1 MRKFLLMIPVIL
13 MLSSCM
19 GLTNISTPDS
29 VALNQGNFK
38 FIKSVSAETRATY
51 VFGMGGFRKSAMSDV
66 IEDLRTEADLQ
77 PNQALAD
84 IRIKTTNRVYL
95 GIVVV
100 RTLTASA
107 SVVEFKDSET
117 NTFAKGEECV
127 YKESEPEPMN
137 KVNNNKELKEIKQ
150 DSPYT
155 KETAY
160 NKLLEIKE
168 SIINGTE
175 KDRKETIEE
184 YKKIKKWYYRIQ
196 PVYSEVENLLKEVK
210 RLL

>member
-19 GLTNISTPDS
+19 GLTNISTPNS

-84 IRIKTTNRVYL
+84 IRIKTINRVY
-95 GIVVV
+95 
-100 RTLTASA
+100 
-107 SVVEFKDSET
+107 
-117 NTFAKGEECV
+117 
-127 YKESEPEPMN
+127 
-137 KVNNNKELKEIKQ
+137 
-150 DSPYT
+150 
-155 KETAY
+155 
-160 NKLLEIKE
+160 
-168 SIINGTE
+168 
-175 KDRKETIEE
+175 
-184 YKKIKKWYYRIQ
+184 
-196 PVYSEVENLLKEVK
+196 
-210 RLL
+210 